1 MLYHSGERPNKC
13 VTCNKPFVEA
23 SQLKK
28 HILTH
33 RDKKPHKCDECNKTF
48 IEARKLKVHILT
60 HSSEKPHKCVKCN
73 KSFYQAV
80 NLNNRETLALP
91 KFETMSLQEFDE
103 KVKSLMKKSQSK
115 ISDGTK
121 RADICKI
128 CGKEGQWVTI
138 RGHIEAKHLEGV
150 VLPCNICG
158 NVFRLRSQ
166 LRRHRCMN
174 DMHMHCISTI

>member
-1 MLYHSGERPNKC
+1 MLFHSGERPNKC
-13 VTCNKPFVEA
+13 DKCNKSFVEA
-23 SQLKK
+23 SKLKK

-33 RDKKPHKCDECNKTF
+33 SDKMPHKCDECNKTF

-73 KSFYQAV
+73 KSFYQSA

-91 KFETMSLQEFDE
+91 KLETMNLQEFDE
-103 KVKSLMKKSQSK
+103 KVKSSMKKSQNK

-166 LRRHRCMN
+166 LRRHRCMK